1 MNKNLAAL
9 IISITAALMLSAC
22 IHRRQAVPE
31 PRRAVYYWRT
41 VFRLDTA
48 EREFLARN
56 HVEKIYMRYFD
67 VVAGKQGQ
75 PAPNATIRFGQAVPR
90 GIEVVPTVF
99 VMNDCLSQDTAQ
111 LARRI
116 VERVVQMNATND
128 IAGVKELQID
138 CDWTRS
144 TQQVYFAFLRQ
155 VNRALQARGMR
166 LSVTIRLHQLAMTP
180 PPCDYGV
187 LMMYNTG
194 DLTRA
199 GDRNPILDPRDVE
212 PYLRHIAAYKLP
224 LCAAYPIFSI
234 KLLFAGTTY
243 KNMLYDADLGDTLV
257 FRRVAPQRYVV
268 ISSRDMPSSL
278 TDDDTHVYVGD
289 SVIVRQVP
297 AAVILA
303 IHDELERRRPGIN
316 DQVIVYDL
324 ESSNINHYQQH
335 DYEKIYHP

>member
-75 PAPNATIRFGQAVPR
+75 PAPNATIRFGQAVPS

-99 VMNDCLSQDTAQ
+99 VMNDCMVRNAPQ

-116 VERVVQMNATND
+116 VERVMQMNATLE

-138 CDWTRS
+138 CDWTRT
-144 TQQVYFAFLRQ
+144 TQQAYFDFLRQ
-155 VNRALQARGMR
+155 VKKLLKAHGMR
-166 LSVTIRLHQLAMTP
+166 LSATIRLHQLAMAP

-194 DLTRA
+194 DLTQA
-199 GDRNPILDPRDVE
+199 GDHNPILDPRDVQ
-212 PYLRHIAAYKLP
+212 PYLRYIARYDLP
-224 LCAAYPIFSI
+224 LCAAYPIFSF
-234 KLLFAGTTY
+234 KLLFAGNTY
-243 KNMLYDADLGDTLV
+243 KDLLYDSDLTDTLV
-257 FRRVAPQRYVV
+257 FKPVAPQRYVA
-268 ISSRDMPSSL
+268 ISGRDLPSSL
-278 TDDDTHVYVGD
+278 SDYDTHIDVGD

-297 AAVILA
+297 ATVIIK
-303 IHDELERRRPGIN
+303 IHDELGRRRPGIN
-316 DQVIVYDL
+316 DQVIIYDL
-324 ESSNINHYQQH
+324 ESSNINHYKQQ
-335 DYEKIYHP
+335 DYEQIYHP